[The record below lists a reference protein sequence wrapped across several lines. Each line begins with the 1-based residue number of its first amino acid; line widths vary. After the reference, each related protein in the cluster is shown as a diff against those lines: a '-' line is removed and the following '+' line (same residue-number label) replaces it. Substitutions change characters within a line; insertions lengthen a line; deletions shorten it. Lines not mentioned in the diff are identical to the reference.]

1 MDSALF
7 KLKQKTAGET
17 GVNGTKD
24 VKIIILLKYLSNFWR
39 TFVKPLINCEINLVL
54 TWSVSVFIIT
64 GVADGQVQAFA
75 ITDIKLYVPVVTLL
89 THDNPKLLQQLKPGF
104 KRTINWN
111 KYQSKASIQ
120 ALNQYLDYLIDLSFQ
135 EANRLLFYHLNI
147 MHTKKVT
154 SNIFFRL

>member
-1 MDSALF
+1 MYNLIEHSDNYQKTFEILWQYYRDEPTFRNVITDFPDENMDSALF

-54 TWSVSVFIIT
+54 TWSVSVFIVT
-64 GVADGQVQAFA
+64 GVVDGQVPAFA

-89 THDNPKLLQQLKPGF
+89 THDNPKLLQQLKPSF

-120 ALNQYLDYLIDLSFQ
+120 P
-135 EANRLLFYHLNI
+135 
-147 MHTKKVT
+147 
-154 SNIFFRL
+154 